1 MRTPSSDRVPHS
13 RRTPSSNRQ
22 QDTTRRD
29 DHQRPTTTT
38 TNAHGNQ
45 PPYPPQT
52 PKTGQPTKSVPR
64 AKPLSGRAPRAGHL
78 AHGTQQAPP
87 EHPTSPPRT
96 QLATP
101 PIPPHGAP
109 RAPAPT
115 STHAPTSHP
124 TNATTVSHKAKNRDA
139 RGASAGVASLVA
151 VVGVGCWRFAVGA
164 ASGGRGA
171 VGVVGCGACAIERRA
186 RCLRSV

>member
-124 TNATTVSHKAKNRDA
+124 TNATTVSHKAKTRDRPEPPRA
-139 RGASAGVASLVA
+139 LPLSWPWRVSGVGGSRSVRRRAA
-151 VVGVGCWRFAVGA
+151 VV
-164 ASGGRGA
+164 
-171 VGVVGCGACAIERRA
+171 RA
-186 RCLRSV
+186 GW